1 MSEMMNPWN
10 IVLTLS
16 LILWPVGASAQ
27 REIRLPLHHGC
38 GELVYTRANGWAH
51 QDDTTG
57 TLHFP
62 RRYLFDGGLGHGLQ
76 EVIEYD
82 ADSVALRTWRIGQV
96 LGGISVEQDPF
107 GRCVYSFDSLGF
119 VTNLRCENM
128 SGEERPVMGASEP
141 LSGFLVSEPTGR

>member
-10 IVLTLS
+10 IVLTIS

-38 GELVYTRANGWAH
+38 GELVYTRDAGWAH

-119 VTNLRCENM
+119 VTNVRCENM
-128 SGEERPVMGASEP
+128 SGEERPAMGA
-141 LSGFLVSEPTGR
+141 LAARNQL